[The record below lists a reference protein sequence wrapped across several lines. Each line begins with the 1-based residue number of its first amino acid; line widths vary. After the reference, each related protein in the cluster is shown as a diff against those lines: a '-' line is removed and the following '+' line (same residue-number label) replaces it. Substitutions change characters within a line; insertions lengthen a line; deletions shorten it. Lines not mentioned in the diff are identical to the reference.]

1 MVWKFAD
8 VFCDA
13 STGDEVHYYQL
24 VDLETGEVLDERYVT
39 QGE

>member
-1 MVWKFAD
+1 MVWEFAD

-13 STGDEVHYYQL
+13 STGDEVHYWQL
-24 VDLETGEVLDERYVT
+24 VNQETGEVVDEKYVT